1 MTAQLAAHI
10 KALLPPDI
18 ADKVDIDQ
26 ITGGM
31 SQIAQLPAALKQ
43 VVLVAFSDSLAT
55 VFLTAG
61 LISAAGFVLSLFL
74 PDSRLA
80 GLDGHREAAAATE
93 PAAL

>member
-1 MTAQLAAHI
+1 MTAQLSARI

-26 ITGGM
+26 ITGAM

-61 LISAAGFVLSLFL
+61 IISAAGFVLSLFL
-74 PDSRLA
+74 PDSRLQ
-80 GLDGHREAAAATE
+80 GISGHASADTVEANAI
-93 PAAL
+93 